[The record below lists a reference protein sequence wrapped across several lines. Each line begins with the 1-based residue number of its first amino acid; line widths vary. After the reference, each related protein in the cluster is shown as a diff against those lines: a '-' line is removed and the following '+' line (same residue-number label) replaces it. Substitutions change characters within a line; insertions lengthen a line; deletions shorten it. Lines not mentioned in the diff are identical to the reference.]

1 MPARLLM
8 ILTENHTMIDPRD
21 IGALVEL
28 ARIAEAAG
36 FDAAMISEQV
46 ILGRTPLS
54 SACPTTR
61 GPTRRSGIK
70 TR

>member
-1 MPARLLM
+1 M

-28 ARIAEAAG
+28 ARIAEVAG

-46 ILGRTPLS
+46 ILGPNSGHLV
-54 SACPTTR
+54 R
-61 GPTRRSGIK
+61 GLVL
-70 TR
+70 